1 MLCIYNTTLISRR
14 GFVVC
19 TEDCVCSCSFTVAL
33 RLLRFLKE
41 RILKMMI
48 GGGIRGPRVN
58 RAKRP
63 IDRNHPGFT
72 DEPSTST
79 TLPVNPVSLKNVV
92 LCHTARITSFHMIK
106 ESSTPPTNT
115 TNTGTSRSDSEGVRS
130 KSSILQCS
138 PHSHMNPAGMTDNSD
153 APKPES
159 TPFSSKRLTRII
171 VYILA
176 QCVPCYRQ
184 KILRYS
190 FSEAETTEIRIFK
203 SFQSYSQVTSTCLW
217 HACRAITVGVI
228 LIIAG
233 ITMAILG
240 YLSDLKGIDDGPNS
254 FKLNNLSFAGP
265 VVMGFGGFLIVAACV
280 MTFENKDNAAKIG
293 PTATDKSNGNTQRI
307 PHIVQFKS
315 SSSQTTFLDR
325 NIVQS
330 LNTPSINI
338 GSPSSSVTKLSK
350 ISPLPSSPLNTSS
363 SNDRNNTEGNSA
375 SVSLAVKRSRFKGS
389 VSHSGSGSTTKRASI
404 SGQLPLEDPSTM
416 EPGLAIMDEIGRQAL
431 TSTFLNF
438 QRSTA
443 QKLATY
449 FQSDEVVLDPLCVP
463 KQSSKINVNWAYLD
477 PRKKT
482 DPCAPEGNNSD
493 EKSSKVEKFYQYKV
507 LTPTMYRSC
516 MAATRQAVSMDY
528 ERTNDITNKLHRE
541 GPSLR
546 IQSPIVKYQVSP
558 NESIDLELGA
568 SATTHFSRSAKYLPS
583 KRYSADD
590 EESGSL
596 TLDLHV
602 EGSRPVTLV
611 VKDESRYIIA
621 QNDTPS
627 RPSSFSKNKGWFQG
641 SKKSLEELA
650 IDLDFID
657 EDACSLPEENTIFT
671 NASIECEYQS
681 CTSKGSTIPR
691 ASSSGTKVTLNLAS
705 PEDITDEEEA
715 SFSRKFS
722 QKTFS

>member
-1 MLCIYNTTLISRR
+1 
-14 GFVVC
+14 
-19 TEDCVCSCSFTVAL
+19 
-33 RLLRFLKE
+33 
-41 RILKMMI
+41 
-48 GGGIRGPRVN
+48 
-58 RAKRP
+58 
-63 IDRNHPGFT
+63 
-72 DEPSTST
+72 
-79 TLPVNPVSLKNVV
+79 
-92 LCHTARITSFHMIK
+92 
-106 ESSTPPTNT
+106 
-115 TNTGTSRSDSEGVRS
+115 
-130 KSSILQCS
+130 
-138 PHSHMNPAGMTDNSD
+138 
-153 APKPES
+153 
-159 TPFSSKRLTRII
+159 
-171 VYILA
+171 
-176 QCVPCYRQ
+176 
-184 KILRYS
+184 
-190 FSEAETTEIRIFK
+190 
-203 SFQSYSQVTSTCLW
+203 
-217 HACRAITVGVI
+217 
-228 LIIAG
+228 
-233 ITMAILG
+233 
-240 YLSDLKGIDDGPNS
+240 
-254 FKLNNLSFAGP
+254 
-265 VVMGFGGFLIVAACV
+265 

-463 KQSSKINVNWAYLD
+463 NSLPKCPSAPHIPQEPIQNHPMSSMNEREISSEE
-477 PRKKT
+477 T

-641 SKKSLEELA
+641 SKSLEELA

-657 EDACSLPEENTIFT
+657 GCLFT
-671 NASIECEYQS
+671 ARGKYDIHKC
-681 CTSKGSTIPR
+681 K

-722 QKTFS
+722 QRHFLRRQDKIDSPSSPRLS